1 MALPEAHVDAV
12 HDLRARTRG
21 QIFERHT
28 HGYEGARAAYN
39 ALATGRPIC
48 IFRPADV
55 PDIVAAVHWAHESG
69 MNIGVR
75 GGGHSVAGHSSPN
88 DALLIDLSGWRGAS
102 VDPSTLTADA
112 LAGSRLMDLDAATAA
127 HTLAAP
133 SGTFID
139 TGIGGLTLTG
149 GISWLLASEGF
160 ACDALIGA
168 QLVTISGDVIDVD
181 EDHEPDLMWALRG
194 GGGNFG
200 VVTRLRY
207 ALTSVPRMYGGAL
220 RFRGAGLKDVIMRAL
235 AIEATAPDELVLA
248 IVAWRGE
255 DGAPGISVN
264 FAWRGDA
271 GAGAEAMRTLTAHEA
286 LFETD
291 VSARSWLQQQAQ
303 YEPIPF
309 GLRQYW
315 KGHLVGRVDESLADA
330 LVSAAAEAGGSSF
343 CLVELIHGRAHRIPE
358 SSAAFGGR
366 AAVANVTA
374 LAIWD
379 NPADDAAGISWARRF
394 ADSVEHLSLRGGGYL
409 NYPELD
415 QTAGRVAAAFPP
427 ESWNRLRQLKRRLD
441 PDNRLRFNAN
451 IPPAESDT
459 TDLRVTR

>member
-1 MALPEAHVDAV
+1 MNLAR
-12 HDLRARTRG
+12 DLRARTRG
-21 QIFERHT
+21 EVIEPQDA
-28 HGYEGARAAYN
+28 GYEAARAAYN
-39 ALATGRPIC
+39 ALATGQPAY

-55 PDIVAAVHWAHESG
+55 PDIVAAVRWAREVDLP
-69 MNIGVR
+69 IGVR

-88 DALLIDLSGWRGAS
+88 GALLVDLSRWRGAV
-102 VDPSTLTADA
+102 VDPVAQTADA

-127 HTLAAP
+127 YTLAAP
-133 SGTFID
+133 SGTFVD

-149 GISWLLASEGF
+149 GIGWILGTQGF

-168 QLVTISGDVIDVD
+168 QLVTVDGDVIDVD
-181 EDHEPDLMWALRG
+181 QDHEPELLWGLRG

-200 VVTRLRY
+200 IVTQFRY
-207 ALTSVPRMYGGAL
+207 ALTPVPRMYGGAL
-220 RFRGAGLKDVIMRAL
+220 RFRGDGIRDVIVRVL
-235 AIEATAPDELVLA
+235 EIEATAPDELVIA

-255 DGAPGISVN
+255 DGSPGISVN

-271 GAGAEAMRTLTAHEA
+271 EAGARAMQPLSTHPA
-286 LFETD
+286 LFESD
-291 VSARSWLQQQAQ
+291 VKQMSWLQQQAQ
-303 YEPIPF
+303 YGPIPF

-315 KGHLVGRVDESLADA
+315 KGHLVGHTDDSLADA
-330 LVSAAAEAGGSSF
+330 LITAASDANGESF
-343 CLVELIHGRAHRIPE
+343 CLVELIHGVAHRIPE
-358 SSAAFGGR
+358 ASAAFGGR

-379 NPADDAAGISWARRF
+379 DATDDEREIAWARRF
-394 ADSVEHLSLRGGGYL
+394 ADSVGHLSLRGGGYL

-427 ESWNRLRQLKRRLD
+427 ESWERLRLLKRRLD

-451 IPPAESDT
+451 IPPAERFSE
-459 TDLRVTR
+459 